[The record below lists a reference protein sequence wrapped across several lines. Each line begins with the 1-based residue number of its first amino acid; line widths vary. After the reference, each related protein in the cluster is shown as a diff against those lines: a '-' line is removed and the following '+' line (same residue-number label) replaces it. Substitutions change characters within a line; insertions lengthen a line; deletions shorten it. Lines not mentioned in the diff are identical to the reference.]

1 MKIGITGG
9 TGLVGKRLVTL
20 FLQKGYEVFVFTRN
34 PKIQSKEHKLHYSY
48 WDPIEKIIDTD
59 VLGSL
64 NTVIHIA
71 GANVAEKRWT
81 KKRKQEIEESR
92 TISTAF
98 LVDQINQYASNCNCF
113 VSASAIGIY
122 GPDISSGLPFTE
134 NAKAHTDFLGT
145 TCVRWEDSSAHLKP
159 SIRRVVLRMGIVLA
173 KEGGALAQFIQPI
186 QFFVKPYLGG
196 GKQVISWITLE
207 DIAQLFLYSVEQK
220 QVQGVYNAVAPNPVS
235 QRALM
240 NAIAHHK
247 NKWAVPIYVPS
258 FFLKIILGEMSIEV
272 LKSSTVSCEKIQ
284 QAGFQFQSSDI
295 DQALK
300 HLKV

>member
-48 WDPIEKIIDTD
+48 WDPIEKIMDID
-59 VLGSL
+59 VLGNL
-64 NTVIHIA
+64 NAVIHIA

-81 KKRKQEIEESR
+81 PKRKQEIEESR
-92 TISTAF
+92 TLSTAF

-196 GKQVISWITLE
+196 GKQVISWITLC
-207 DIAQLFLYSVEQK
+207 IPLS
-220 QVQGVYNAVAPNPVS
+220 
-235 QRALM
+235 
-240 NAIAHHK
+240 K
-247 NKWAVPIYVPS
+247 NRYKAFIM
-258 FFLKIILGEMSIEV
+258 L
-272 LKSSTVSCEKIQ
+272 
-284 QAGFQFQSSDI
+284 
-295 DQALK
+295 
-300 HLKV
+300 